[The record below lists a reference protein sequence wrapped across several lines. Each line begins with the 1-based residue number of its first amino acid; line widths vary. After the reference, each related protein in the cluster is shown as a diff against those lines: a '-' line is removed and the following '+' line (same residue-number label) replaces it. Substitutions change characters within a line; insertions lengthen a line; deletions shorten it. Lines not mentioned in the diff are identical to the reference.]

1 MQRPRESYVKP
12 AVIELD
18 YRVDLTVRL
27 SNCKTNDGFNAGS
40 GLCGSQVTPIPCSS
54 IGS

>member
-12 AVIELD
+12 AVIELE

-27 SNCKTNDGFNAGS
+27 NNCKTNDGSNSGA
-40 GLCGSQVTPIPCSS
+40 GLCGSLVADPCSS